1 MKPDW
6 YKTVHFLLLQ
16 HRPDVSVADL
26 EGTTPLHTAV
36 SQQSFA
42 ICKRLLEAGAN
53 INARDNQGM
62 TCLHCA
68 VHQDNLN
75 GVNFLLQHAPDVTMA
90 DHKGWT
96 ALHIAARS
104 HVDCVRALLR
114 YAPPTY
120 LWTLDRPLGSK
131 ETQCATVPA
140 TKRRHTG

>member
-1 MKPDW
+1 MPSDVLSPFA
-6 YKTVHFLLLQ
+6 YMLAHPAISLHATVDHERHGCMHQPQTKRHSLRVGCTLQ
-16 HRPDVSVADL
+16 
-26 EGTTPLHTAV
+26 
-36 SQQSFA
+36 
-42 ICKRLLEAGAN
+42 
-53 INARDNQGM
+53 
-62 TCLHCA
+62 
-68 VHQDNLN
+68 
-75 GVNFLLQHAPDVTMA
+75 
-90 DHKGWT
+90 GWT